1 MPVRPKNPLLRDL
14 PPEVAALSAVAFCV
28 ALGFG
33 IMSPAIPIFAKSFGV
48 TAFAATAVISAFAL
62 MRFISS
68 PFSGW
73 LAGQW
78 GERLTVGIGL
88 AIVSVSSLL
97 AGFATDFVQLII
109 MRGVGG
115 IGSSMFSVGAQALIL
130 RVVEP
135 SQRGRSSAAYQGGF
149 LFGGIAGPAV
159 GGAVLAISLRMP
171 FFVYAA
177 TLALAVVV
185 TFVFLHPKRLA
196 RLNAGTADE
205 TPMQKSGWP
214 EFKLALRDRS
224 YIAALGSSFTSGM
237 VTFGIR
243 AALVPL
249 FVVEGLRQNASLAGW
264 AFLLAAAAQAVL
276 LLPVGRAVDNRGRRP
291 VMIIGSAMLI
301 VSMTLLVLSDLW
313 SNDPE
318 HSIWPAIILFLLSMA
333 IGGIA
338 NAFLGPAPAA
348 VVGDVMGGKRGG
360 ITISAFQM
368 MSDFG
373 IIVGPLVAGALLDAF
388 DFEWAFGL
396 GVALSAVALL
406 LAIWMNE
413 TLQRRAVPQ

>member
-1 MPVRPKNPLLRDL
+1 MRHRIPLLREL

-62 MRFISS
+62 MRFVSS
-68 PFSGW
+68 PLSGW
-73 LAGQW
+73 LSGLW

-88 AIVSVSSLL
+88 AIVSVSSVL
-97 AGFATDFVQLII
+97 AGLATDFAHLLIL
-109 MRGVGG
+109 RGVGG

-135 SQRGRSSAAYQGGF
+135 AQRGRASAAYQGGF
-149 LFGGIAGPAV
+149 LFGGVAGPAV
-159 GGAVLAISLRMP
+159 GGIVLAISLRAP

-177 TLALAVVV
+177 TLALGSIV
-185 TFVFLHPKRLA
+185 TFVFLHPRRLA
-196 RLNAGTADE
+196 RLNAGTEDE
-205 TPMQKSGWP
+205 TAVEKSGWGD
-214 EFKLALRDRS
+214 FTQALRDRS
-224 YIAALGSSFTSGM
+224 YIAALGSNFTSGI
-237 VTFGIR
+237 VTYGIR

-249 FVVEGLRQNASLAGW
+249 FVIEGLQQSASLAGW

-276 LLPVGRAVDNRGRRP
+276 LLPVGRAIDTRGRRP
-291 VMIIGSAMLI
+291 MMIMGSSMLI
-301 VSMTLLVLSDLW
+301 VSMVMLVLSDTW
-313 SNDPE
+313 SNTPDRP
-318 HSIWPAIILFLLSMA
+318 IWPALTLFLLSMA
-333 IGGIA
+333 LGGVA
-338 NAFLGPAPAA
+338 NAFVGPAPAA

-373 IIVGPLVAGALLDAF
+373 IIIGPLVGGALLDAY
-388 DFEWAFGL
+388 DFEWAFGFGVVL
-396 GVALSAVALL
+396 SVVALVLSL
-406 LAIWMNE
+406 IMNE
-413 TLQRRAVPQ
+413 TLQRRAVRQ